1 MLSLL
6 FLILGFF
13 LLYFGGE
20 FLVKGSVGFSQKF
33 SISKLVAGITI
44 VSFATSSPELFVSL
58 EAIINE
64 SSDIVFGNIIGSNIA
79 NIALVLGC
87 TALFFNINIS
97 EKTLKVDYPFLFF
110 ATISV
115 GYILYFLGAITFF
128 TGLILLIILSAYLFY
143 IITSSR
149 KEIQEENSDAN
160 SEVNSSYIK
169 CFVYL
174 ILGIIMLKYGA
185 DFLVSS
191 AIEIASLLNIEERV
205 IAVTVIAIGTSVP
218 ELATSIVAALK
229 KEVDLAVG
237 NIVGSNIF
245 NLLAVLGVTAIYK
258 DLDIMNDKILSS
270 DYFLMI
276 VVTIIFGILIYAFG
290 KRKINRL
297 KGGVLLLIYFSYIY
311 YSIINWCLLP

>member
-79 NIALVLGC
+79 NIALVLGF
-87 TALFFNINIS
+87 TALFFNISIS

-160 SEVNSSYIK
+160 IEENSSFIK
-169 CFVYL
+169 CFIYL

-276 VVTIIFGILIYAFG
+276 VVTIIFGIIIYAFG
-290 KRKINRL
+290 KGKINRL
-297 KGGVLLLIYFSYIY
+297 KGGVLLLIYFFYIY
-311 YSIINWCLLP
+311 YSIIN

>member
-160 SEVNSSYIK
+160 IEENSSFIK

-311 YSIINWCLLP
+311 YSIIN

>member
-1 MLSLL
+1 M
-6 FLILGFF
+6 
-13 LLYFGGE
+13 Y
-20 FLVKGSVGFSQKF
+20 
-33 SISKLVAGITI
+33 
-44 VSFATSSPELFVSL
+44 SS
-58 EAIINE
+58 
-64 SSDIVFGNIIGSNIA
+64 
-79 NIALVLGC
+79 
-87 TALFFNINIS
+87 FFNISIS
-97 EKTLKVDYPFLFF
+97 EKTLKIDYPFLFF

-149 KEIQEENSDAN
+149 KEIKEEISDAN
-160 SEVNSSYIK
+160 SEENTSYIR

-276 VVTIIFGILIYAFG
+276 VVTIIFGIIIYAFG
-290 KRKINRL
+290 KGKINRL

-311 YSIINWCLLP
+311 YSIIN

>member
-205 IAVTVIAIGTSVP
+205 IAVTIIAIGTSVP

-311 YSIINWCLLP
+311 YSIIN

>member
-44 VSFATSSPELFVSL
+44 VSFATSAPELFVSL

-149 KEIQEENSDAN
+149 KEIQEENSNVN
-160 SEVNSSYIK
+160 SEENTSYIR
-169 CFVYL
+169 CFAHL
-174 ILGIIMLKYGA
+174 ILGVIMLKYGA

-191 AIEIASLLNIEERV
+191 AIKIASLLNIEERV

-276 VVTIIFGILIYAFG
+276 VVTIIFGIIIYSFG
-290 KRKINRL
+290 KGKINRL

-311 YSIINWCLLP
+311 YSIIN

>member
-1 MLSLL
+1 MLLL
-6 FLILGFF
+6 LLLILGFF

-97 EKTLKVDYPFLFF
+97 KKTLKVDYPFLFF

-276 VVTIIFGILIYAFG
+276 VVTIIFGIIIYAFG
-290 KRKINRL
+290 KGKINRL

-311 YSIINWCLLP
+311 YSIIN

>member
-1 MLSLL
+1 MNSLL
-6 FLILGFF
+6 FLILGFV

-20 FLVKGSVGFSQKF
+20 LLVRGSVNLATKF
-33 SISKLVAGITI
+33 KISRLVAGMTI

-58 EAIINE
+58 EAIFSE

-97 EKTLKVDYPFLFF
+97 EKTLKLDFPFLFF

-115 GYILYFLGAITFF
+115 GYILYFLGTISFF
-128 TGLILLIILSAYLFY
+128 IGLILLIILSAYLYY
-143 IITSSR
+143 IVSNSR
-149 KEIQEENSDAN
+149 KEIRDEVKNEVIDKNTSYLNSF
-160 SEVNSSYIK
+160 I
-169 CFVYL
+169 CL
-174 ILGIIMLKYGA
+174 ISGIFLLKYGA

-191 AIEIASLLNIEERV
+191 AIDIALLLNIEERV
-205 IAVTVIAIGTSVP
+205 IAVTIVAIGTSIP

-245 NLLAVLGVTAIYK
+245 NLLAVLGTTALFKEIE
-258 DLDIMNDKILSS
+258 IMNPTILSF
-270 DYFLMI
+270 DYLFMI
-276 VVTIIFGILIYAFG
+276 ILTIIFGVLIYILNRGKLDKIKGAF
-290 KRKINRL
+290 
-297 KGGVLLLIYFSYIY
+297 LLLIYFGYIY
-311 YSIINWCLLP
+311 VSLIS

>member
-79 NIALVLGC
+79 NIALVLGF

-237 NIVGSNIF
+237 NIIGSNIF

-311 YSIINWCLLP
+311 YSIIN

>member
-87 TALFFNINIS
+87 TALFFNIRIS
-97 EKTLKVDYPFLFF
+97 EKTLKIDYPFLFF

-149 KEIQEENSDAN
+149 KEIKEEISDAKSEENT
-160 SEVNSSYIK
+160 SYIR
-169 CFVYL
+169 CFIYL
-174 ILGIIMLKYGA
+174 IVGVIMLKYGA

-258 DLDIMNDKILSS
+258 DLDIMNNKILSS

-276 VVTIIFGILIYAFG
+276 VVTIIFGIIIYAFG
-290 KRKINRL
+290 KGKINRL

-311 YSIINWCLLP
+311 YSIIN

>member
-79 NIALVLGC
+79 NIALVLGS
-87 TALFFNINIS
+87 TALFFNIRIS

-160 SEVNSSYIK
+160 SKVNSSYLK

-245 NLLAVLGVTAIYK
+245 NLLAVLGATAIYK

-276 VVTIIFGILIYAFG
+276 VVTIIFGVIIYAFG
-290 KRKINRL
+290 KGKINRL

-311 YSIINWCLLP
+311 YSIIN

>member
-128 TGLILLIILSAYLFY
+128 TGLILLIILFAYLFY

-276 VVTIIFGILIYAFG
+276 VVTIIFGIIIYAFG
-290 KRKINRL
+290 KGKINRL

-311 YSIINWCLLP
+311 YSIIN

>member
-149 KEIQEENSDAN
+149 KEIQEENSDVN
-160 SEVNSSYIK
+160 SEENTSFIK
-169 CFVYL
+169 CFIYL

-276 VVTIIFGILIYAFG
+276 VVTIIFGIIIYAFG
-290 KRKINRL
+290 KGKINRL

-311 YSIINWCLLP
+311 YSIIN